1 MQLLSAIL
9 VAVAATGA
17 VADIPVTTHKSTSTG
32 IHRGPA
38 IYPRWCNHGTSG
50 DGGCEA
56 NGRNTYCVRHSMN
69 NYKLPIYTDMYRL
82 IHTRGRVTSADV
94 QGYTVQHRADPLL
107 RGLSNDDGCFKE

>member
-17 VADIPVTTHKSTSTG
+17 VADIPATTHQSTSTG

-56 NGRNTYCVRHSMN
+56 NGRNTYC
-69 NYKLPIYTDMYRL
+69 
-82 IHTRGRVTSADV
+82 
-94 QGYTVQHRADPLL
+94 GYTVQHRADPLL

>member
-17 VADIPVTTHKSTSTG
+17 VADIPATTHKSTSTG

-56 NGRNTYCVRHSMN
+56 NGRNTYCVNTHAW
-69 NYKLPIYTDMYRL
+69 
-82 IHTRGRVTSADV
+82 TSADV
-94 QGYTVQHRADPLL
+94 PGYIVQHRADPLL
-107 RGLSNDDGCFKE
+107 RGLSNDDGCLKE